1 MTADPELIV
10 FEGTEPL
17 FRGATDAIVLQLLVA
32 AAARGVCSLV
42 LSGGMTPRGV
52 YTQLAVETRLDWARV
67 HVFWGDERHVPPDHP
82 DSNFRMANE
91 TLLSK
96 VPIPPGNIHRV
107 RTDDSN
113 AERAANE
120 YEEVIRT
127 FFSLTAGEFPRFDVV
142 LLGLGT
148 DAHTASLFP
157 GSPLLTEQRPIVG
170 AVRVDHLNSTRITL
184 TPPAINHAACVM
196 FLVSGEA
203 KAEALRAVLREPS
216 DTQRRPA
223 QAIRPTSG
231 RLIFMVDAEA
241 ASLL

>member
-1 MTADPELIV
+1 VTADPELIV

-17 FRGATDAIVLQLLVA
+17 FRGATEALVQQLLVA

-52 YTQLAVETRLDWARV
+52 YTQLAAETRLDWARV
-67 HVFWGDERHVPPDHP
+67 HVFWGDERNVPPDHP
-82 DSNFRMANE
+82 DSNFRMAYE
-91 TLLSK
+91 TLVSK

-107 RTDDSN
+107 LTEGSN
-113 AERAANE
+113 AERAATQ
-120 YEEVIRT
+120 YEDVIRT
-127 FFSLTAGEFPRFDVV
+127 FFSLTAGEFPRSDVV

-148 DAHTASLFP
+148 DGHTASLFP
-157 GSPLLTEQRPIVG
+157 GSPLLNEQRRIVA
-170 AVRVDHLNSTRITL
+170 AVRVDQLNSTRITL
-184 TPPAINHAACVM
+184 TPPAINHSACVM
-196 FLVSGEA
+196 FLVSGRT

-216 DTQRRPA
+216 DPQQRPA

-231 RLIFMVDAEA
+231 RLLFMVDAEA